1 MVFFDLESASNVLYK
16 LEAAKIECGSIK
28 RYFCVFTNCE
38 ISDRL
43 REITGITEEQTE
55 SGVTE
60 EEAVARFM
68 AFLQECGAVGKC
80 REVYGGVE
88 FLTVECAGFG
98 VCAQLQKILFRYG
111 IRIAF
116 LKKQFCGDLYLYAKT
131 YCNHLPVKSLRLYSL
146 CKHFGIKSTGL
157 QSLYFLSEKL
167 QEERYKNIDAEQY
180 EILRKKL
187 LSEAEKRDFLPK
199 ISDRVS
205 ADLAKMLLFDAGAFR
220 CTTIKLYENTKNRD
234 HAADDWRRV
243 ISGTEKEVVA
253 RKSEE
258 GKILFEKNLPE
269 NLYIVYPP
277 ELTYRILDGEGRVG
291 GEPDRNF
298 L

>member
-1 MVFFDLESASNVLYK
+1 M
-16 LEAAKIECGSIK
+16 
-28 RYFCVFTNCE
+28 
-38 ISDRL
+38 
-43 REITGITEEQTE
+43 
-55 SGVTE
+55 
-60 EEAVARFM
+60 
-68 AFLQECGAVGKC
+68 
-80 REVYGGVE
+80 
-88 FLTVECAGFG
+88 
-98 VCAQLQKILFRYG
+98 
-111 IRIAF
+111 
-116 LKKQFCGDLYLYAKT
+116 
-131 YCNHLPVKSLRLYSL
+131 
-146 CKHFGIKSTGL
+146 

-291 GEPDRNF
+291 ANLIEISYKRNKILLECGTELEATEYGRQMREAVF
-298 L
+298 RNRYDSGILIITTKSK